1 MYGEMSRYVIQL
13 LMNGS
18 IMSQDVI
25 LICAQITQQEND
37 RIEYVELHSTNPTNE
52 EILCSMLNKKPMWR
66 RSHLF
71 F

>member
-1 MYGEMSRYVIQL
+1 
-13 LMNGS
+13 MN
-18 IMSQDVI
+18 QDVI

-52 EILCSMLNKKPMWR
+52 ENLCSMLNKKPMWR

>member
-1 MYGEMSRYVIQL
+1 MSRYVIQL

-52 EILCSMLNKKPMWR
+52 EILCSMLNKKPMWG